1 VIALLWFS
9 SGSRT
14 IFSRM
19 DIKSLLDDVASGR
32 LNPADAEKLLSHW
45 PASDLGFARLDN
57 HRDWRTGFVEVVYC
71 AGKTPEQAASILVQQ
86 SKTQT
91 ALLATRVEK
100 DHAEAALRAL
110 SDLEYHAQAR
120 ILRRLDPARRVDAP
134 PIAVV
139 SAGTSDQGVSE
150 EAALTVETVGHS
162 VKRFYDVG
170 VAGLHRVAAVRD
182 ELNACGCVIV
192 VAGMEGALPSV
203 VAGLISRPVLA
214 VPTSVGYGVA
224 LGGLAALLGML
235 SSCAPGVT
243 VVNIDNGFGAAVAAC
258 RINTV
263 LSKH

>member
-1 VIALLWFS
+1 
-9 SGSRT
+9 
-14 IFSRM
+14 M
-19 DIKSLLDDVASGR
+19 DIKSLLSDVAAGR
-32 LNPADAEKLLSHW
+32 LDQAEAEKLLAHW

-71 AGKTPEQAASILVQQ
+71 AGKTPEQATSILVQQ

-100 DHAEAALRAL
+100 DHADAALHVL
-110 SDLEYHAQAR
+110 PDLEYHAHAK
-120 ILRRLDPARRVDAP
+120 ILRRLDPSRHVDGP

-139 SAGTSDQGVSE
+139 SAGTSDLGVAE
-150 EAALTVETVGHS
+150 EAALTAETVGHS

-170 VAGLHRVAAVRD
+170 IAGLHRVAAVRD

-203 VAGLISRPVLA
+203 VAGLITRPVLA

-224 LGGLAALLGML
+224 LGGFAALLGML

-243 VVNIDNGFGAAVAAC
+243 VVNIDNGFGAAIAAC
-258 RINTV
+258 RINV
-263 LSKH
+263 GIQIH